1 MIAPP
6 GKFAQTSQS
15 CFLLLNQN
23 EMFCLK
29 MMMESS
35 IKTWSHKTGSQCS
48 EKYRMI
54 DQSSQ
59 MFYAQ
64 VHPAVLLKNIQIQIH
79 TNTNMY
85 KYIYIIQIQ
94 I

>member
-1 MIAPP
+1 
-6 GKFAQTSQS
+6 
-15 CFLLLNQN
+15 
-23 EMFCLK
+23 

-59 MFYAQ
+59 MFYVQ
-64 VHPAVLLKNIQIQIH
+64 VHPAVTLKNITTQFYLVFLTEAQFLDPQGPLG
-79 TNTNMY
+79 TPSFVRLFVPLM
-85 KYIYIIQIQ
+85 
-94 I
+94 